1 MPRKPEDSP
10 ALDQPAANRRN
21 FLKGAALSGAAAL
34 TPAES
39 QAATPVPQQ
48 IKITPPG
55 PRQLAADTHPPEAD
69 PVNQSSSG
77 GEFMVDV
84 LKSMDIDYMVMMCA
98 SSFRGIH
105 EAIVNY
111 ADNRKPEI
119 ITTAHEEIA
128 NAMAHGYAKMAEKP
142 IATIFHG
149 TVGVQHA
156 SMALYNAWCDRVPI
170 LAFCGN
176 IIEADK
182 RLPGAEWVHSAVD
195 PLAMVRD
202 MLKYDD
208 QPASL
213 QHFAESA
220 VRAVK
225 IATTPPMGPVMLSL
239 DAELQENPIENRAGL
254 RIPKYTPVIP
264 PVGDPGALAEA
275 ARLLANAENP
285 VIIVDRMTR
294 TPAGL
299 ERLVAFAEA
308 LQCAVVDTGG
318 RMNFPTRHP
327 LNQSQRGRAV
337 IAQADVILGIEMNDL
352 WGQLHAHS
360 DRVHR
365 SDRGVTR
372 AGAKVITLGNREMY
386 SKSNFQDSARFQE
399 ADLTIAGDGESSL
412 PLLTELVKKAVT
424 SDRKSAH
431 EERGKKLGAA
441 RLAAVNLAMSDAT
454 LGWDASPVSTARVA
468 AELYAQIKDDDWSLV
483 GSAIRFNWPQRLWNM
498 DKKHRW
504 NGGSG
509 GAGIGYN
516 APAALGAA
524 LANKAKGRLSV
535 AIQGD
540 GDFMFVPSTLWT
552 AAHHRIPLLYVMH
565 NNRAYHQEYMYLQ
578 AMAGRR
584 GRGATKAHIGT
595 TLTDPNVDYA
605 TVARGMGIYGEGPIT
620 DPKELGPALKRALA
634 VVRRGEPALVDVVTD
649 QR

>member
-1 MPRKPEDSP
+1 MSRQDQDSP
-10 ALDQPAANRRN
+10 ASDAPAANRRN
-21 FLKGAALSGAAAL
+21 FLKGAALAGAASVA
-34 TPAES
+34 PAAT
-39 QAATPVPQQ
+39 QAAVPAAPKS
-48 IKITPPG
+48 IITPPG
-55 PRQLAADTHPPEAD
+55 PRQLAADTHEPDAD

-84 LKSMDIDYMVMMCA
+84 LKALDIDYMVMMCA

-119 ITTAHEEIA
+119 ISTAHEEIA

-142 IATIFHG
+142 LATIQHG

-170 LAFCGN
+170 LSFCGN
-176 IIEADK
+176 IMEADK

-195 PLAMVRD
+195 PAAMVRD

-213 QHFAESA
+213 QHFAESTA
-220 VRAVK
+220 RALK
-225 IATTPPMGPVMLSL
+225 IATTPPMGPTLIVL
-239 DAELQENPIENRAGL
+239 DAELQENPIEHREKL
-254 RIPKYTPVIP
+254 RIPRYSAVIP
-264 PVGDPGALAEA
+264 PMGDSGALAEA

-285 VIIVDRMTR
+285 VVIVDRMAR
-294 TPAGL
+294 TPAGM

-318 RMNFPTRHP
+318 RMNFPSRHP

-337 IAQADVILGIEMNDL
+337 ISQADVILGLEMNDL
-352 WGQLHAHS
+352 WGQLNAHS

-365 SDRGVTR
+365 SNRPVTK
-372 AGAKVITLGNREMY
+372 AGAKIITISNRDMY
-386 SKSNFQDSARFQE
+386 SKSNYQDSARFQDV
-399 ADLTIAGDGESSL
+399 DLSIAGDGESSL
-412 PLLTELVKKAVT
+412 PMLTELVKKAIPEG
-424 SDRKSAH
+424 RKAALG
-431 EERGKKLGAA
+431 ERGKKLDAA
-441 RLAAVNLAMSDAT
+441 RIAAVNQSLSDAT
-454 LGWDASPVSTARVA
+454 IGWDSSPITTARVA

-483 GSAIRFNWPQRLWNM
+483 GSGIRFNWPQRLWNM

-524 LANKAKGRLSV
+524 LANKGKGRLSV

-584 GRGATKAHIGT
+584 GRGAQNAHIGT
-595 TLTDPNVDYA
+595 TLIDPNVDYA
-605 TVARGMGIYGEGPIT
+605 TVARGMGIFGEGPVT
-620 DPKELGPALKRALA
+620 DPKDLAAAFKRALA

-649 QR
+649 PR